1 MQTKNISA
9 ELTYPILTIG
19 ILKEIIKDGV
29 NLSPHIHRVG
39 LIGSYARGDYHD
51 NSDIDLLLDV
61 PDVNYN
67 ETMFE
72 FGHFVEHVL
81 DYQFNKK
88 LNIVRYTTAL
98 NYAAA
103 APKAKRFWYYQEGY
117 KKMLQDVVWL
127 YER

>member
-1 MQTKNISA
+1 MISA
-9 ELTYPILTIG
+9 ELTYPILTIN
-19 ILKEIIKDGV
+19 ILKEIITDGV
-29 NLSPHIHRVG
+29 KLSPHIHRVG
-39 LIGSYARGDYHD
+39 LIGSYARGDNHD
-51 NSDIDLLLDV
+51 SSDIDLLLDV
-61 PDVNYN
+61 PGVYYN
-67 ETMFE
+67 ETMSE

-98 NYAAA
+98 NYAATV
-103 APKAKRFWYYQEGY
+103 PKAKSYWYYQEGY